1 MARVIL
7 TAKQKSAEGI
17 VPIEE
22 VEKARTEGK
31 GK

>member
-1 MARVIL
+1 MRINL

-22 VEKARTEGK
+22 MRKARTEGK